1 MRGVLETAFEDSIE
15 GFIAQWKPYAA
26 TVQLFSRTEG
36 NPLLECGAAGKIF
49 HVLER
54 TGPYQVGPG
63 SAKMIVNAVAET
75 VQKASETRKRLEVT
89 GLSKIHA
96 QGPVLLR
103 QQRSVV
109 LDVGLPLVVS
119 VFSELPSDVAAGDWL
134 EFHSLPPLHGFVV
147 SSAQR
152 SLTSAQGQEGL

>member
-1 MRGVLETAFEDSIE
+1 MFETAFEDSIE
-15 GFIAQWKPYAA
+15 GFILQWKPYAA

-63 SAKMIVNAVAET
+63 SARIIVSAAAER
-75 VQKASETRKRLEVT
+75 VEKAAETRKRLEVT

-103 QQRSVV
+103 QQRTVV
-109 LDVGLPLVVS
+109 VDAGVPLVVG
-119 VFSELPSDVAAGDWL
+119 VFAGLPDDVAAGDWL
-134 EFHSLPPLHGFVV
+134 EFTSLPPLHGFVV
-147 SSAQR
+147 SQVQR
-152 SLTSAQGQEGL
+152 PLISAQGEEGL